1 MSECKV
7 VLLSDRAVLRVT
19 GEAARNFLQGLITNH
34 IDQAKP
40 GSATH
45 AGLLTPQGKILVDF
59 FVLSAGDGFLLELA
73 KAKLADLIQRLTIY
87 KLRTQVAFAA
97 EPSHAVAASWGS
109 TPLLS
114 VGSIVY
120 ADPRLPE
127 LGLRILLPANADI
140 SALGCALASED
151 EYHARR
157 IALGV
162 PEGGRDYSF
171 GDAFPH
177 EAMFDQLNGVDFK
190 KGCFVG
196 QEVVSRM
203 EHRGTARKRI
213 VGVEGEGQ
221 LPLPGTEI
229 MAGSMAIGTLG
240 SVTGSSGL
248 ALLRLDR
255 RYRLAALIHDAPEY
269 VIGDL
274 ISPFKA
280 ALSLDYKEF
289 EKKLLAAI
297 HIRFGLPPELPA
309 DITKLIKRADK
320 IAAYYE
326 SISLAEFS
334 VEEGRRYFGQPRG
347 LKPGLVAKLS
357 RLTPLPASDS
367 EAKFLNRFNELAP

>member
-40 GSATH
+40 GSAIH

-59 FVLSAGDGFLLELA
+59 FVLPDGDGFLLELA

-87 KLRTQVAFAA
+87 KLRTQVAFAE
-97 EPSHAVAASWGS
+97 EPSLGVAASWGS
-109 TPLLS
+109 TPLLPE
-114 VGSIVY
+114 GAIVF

-162 PEGGRDYSF
+162 PEGGRDYTF

-221 LPLPGTEI
+221 LPMPGTEI
-229 MAGSMAIGTLG
+229 IAGSMPIGTLG
-240 SVTGSSGL
+240 SVAGSSGL

-255 RYRLAALIHDAPEY
+255 AEEA
-269 VIGDL
+269 
-274 ISPFKA
+274 KA
-280 ALSLDYKEF
+280 AGVPFRAGEVTVAVRIPAWARFKTPAP
-289 EKKLLAAI
+289 AA
-297 HIRFGLPPELPA
+297 
-309 DITKLIKRADK
+309 T
-320 IAAYYE
+320 
-326 SISLAEFS
+326 
-334 VEEGRRYFGQPRG
+334 
-347 LKPGLVAKLS
+347 
-357 RLTPLPASDS
+357 
-367 EAKFLNRFNELAP
+367 

>member
-40 GSATH
+40 GSAIH

-59 FVLSAGDGFLLELA
+59 FVLPDGDGFLLDLA

-87 KLRTQVAFAA
+87 KLRTQVAFAE
-97 EPSHAVAASWGS
+97 EPSLGVAASWGS
-109 TPLLS
+109 TPLLP

-157 IALGV
+157 ITLGV
-162 PEGGRDYSF
+162 PEGGRDYIF

-213 VGVEGEGQ
+213 FGVEGEGQ
-221 LPLPGTEI
+221 LPMPGTEI

-240 SVTGSSGL
+240 TVKGNSGL

-255 RYRLAALIHDAPEY
+255 AEEA
-269 VIGDL
+269 
-274 ISPFKA
+274 KA
-280 ALSLDYKEF
+280 AGVPLRAGEVNVAVRIPAWARFKTPAP
-289 EKKLLAAI
+289 AA
-297 HIRFGLPPELPA
+297 
-309 DITKLIKRADK
+309 T
-320 IAAYYE
+320 
-326 SISLAEFS
+326 
-334 VEEGRRYFGQPRG
+334 
-347 LKPGLVAKLS
+347 
-357 RLTPLPASDS
+357 
-367 EAKFLNRFNELAP
+367 

>member
-40 GSATH
+40 GSAIH

-59 FVLSAGDGFLLELA
+59 FVLPDGDGFLLDLA

-87 KLRTQVAFAA
+87 KLRTQVAFAE
-97 EPSHAVAASWGS
+97 EPSLGVAASWGS
-109 TPLLS
+109 TPLLP

-157 IALGV
+157 IAVGV
-162 PEGGRDYSF
+162 PEGGRDYIF

-213 VGVEGEGQ
+213 VGIEGEA
-221 LPLPGTEI
+221 PLPPSGTEI

-240 SVTGSSGL
+240 SVKGNSGL
-248 ALLRLDR
+248 AHLRLDR
-255 RYRLAALIHDAPEY
+255 AEEA
-269 VIGDL
+269 
-274 ISPFKA
+274 KA
-280 ALSLDYKEF
+280 A
-289 EKKLLAAI
+289 
-297 HIRFGLPPELPA
+297 G
-309 DITKLIKRADK
+309 
-320 IAAYYE
+320 
-326 SISLAEFS
+326 
-334 VEEGRRYFGQPRG
+334 
-347 LKPGLVAKLS
+347 
-357 RLTPLPASDS
+357 TPLRAGEVTIAIRIPAW
-367 EAKFLNRFNELAP
+367 ARFKTPAPAAT

>member
-19 GEAARNFLQGLITNH
+19 GEAARNVLQGLITNH
-34 IDQAKP
+34 IDQAKL
-40 GSATH
+40 GGAIHT
-45 AGLLTPQGKILVDF
+45 GLLTPQGKILVDF
-59 FVLSAGDGFLLELA
+59 FVLPVSDGFLLELPRT
-73 KAKLADLIQRLTIY
+73 KLADLIQRLTIY
-87 KLRTQVAFAA
+87 KLRTQVAFAE
-97 EPSHAVAASWGS
+97 EPSLGVAASWGS
-109 TPLLS
+109 TPLLPE
-114 VGSIVY
+114 GAIAF
-120 ADPRLPE
+120 ADPRMPE

-162 PEGGRDYSF
+162 PEGGRDYIF

-213 VGVEGEGQ
+213 FGVEGEGQ
-221 LPLPGTEI
+221 LPMPGTEI

-240 SVTGSSGL
+240 TVTGSSGL

-255 RYRLAALIHDAPEY
+255 AEEA
-269 VIGDL
+269 
-274 ISPFKA
+274 KA
-280 ALSLDYKEF
+280 AGVPLRAGEVNVAVRIPAWARFKTPAP
-289 EKKLLAAI
+289 AA
-297 HIRFGLPPELPA
+297 
-309 DITKLIKRADK
+309 T
-320 IAAYYE
+320 
-326 SISLAEFS
+326 
-334 VEEGRRYFGQPRG
+334 
-347 LKPGLVAKLS
+347 
-357 RLTPLPASDS
+357 
-367 EAKFLNRFNELAP
+367 